1 MSNRSPDPVDKQVG
15 QAIRAHRLMARMSQ
29 TDLAE
34 QVGVTFQQIQKYER
48 GMNRVGAG
56 RLSRIAGVFDV
67 DVATLFGTQ
76 ATVPRSSKA
85 SAVPIKFISD
95 RHALRLVRAYSE
107 INNRDVRQVLADLI
121 EVIAT
126 ARPPRERVGKTP

>member
-1 MSNRSPDPVDKQVG
+1 MSNRSPDPIDKQVG
-15 QAIRAHRLMARMSQ
+15 QAIRAHRLMAKMSQ

-56 RLSRIAGVFDV
+56 RLSRIARVFNI
-67 DVATLFGTQ
+67 DVAALFGSQT
-76 ATVPRSSKA
+76 TVPRAKTGT
-85 SAVPIKFISD
+85 VPVKFISD

-107 INNRDVRQVLADLI
+107 INNRDLRQILADLT
-121 EVIAT
+121 EALAT
-126 ARPPRERVGKTP
+126 RSPRERAGRKV